1 MVDPSAPEPVDQ
13 PAIAELH
20 LDTDRLVLRPLTI
33 DDLDEYLALHSDW
46 AQRF

>member
-1 MVDPSAPEPVDQ
+1 VERSAPDPVDQ
-13 PAIAELH
+13 PAIAELR

-33 DDLDEYLALHSDW
+33 DDLDEYLALYSDW